1 MVFVGKVGF
10 GSGEPK
16 MSAPMRGDLNKV
28 LTASRAEANNMKHG
42 EFRIGGTFW
51 CGGQS
56 WRCTDIGTRTIVAIR
71 LDQVDVQDQSGSVR
85 TLDFVEAEAEGWFSG
100 PPYAVAEHVF
110 DEDSVVDCSAAPDS
124 GIPIKRT

>member
-1 MVFVGKVGF
+1 
-10 GSGEPK
+10 
-16 MSAPMRGDLNKV
+16 
-28 LTASRAEANNMKHG
+28 MKHG

-71 LDQVDVQDQSGSVR
+71 LNHVDVQHHPGSVQ
-85 TLDFVEAEAEGWFSG
+85 TLEFAEAEAEGWFNG

-110 DEDSVVDCSAAPDS
+110 DEDSMVELLT
-124 GIPIKRT
+124 RTGQGHPVG

>member
-28 LTASRAEANNMKHG
+28 LTASRAEPNNMKHG
-42 EFRIGGTFW
+42 EFRIGGRFW

-56 WRCTDIGTRTIVAIR
+56 WRCTDIGTRTIVAIC
-71 LDQVDVQDQSGSVR
+71 LDHVDVAGSSAGLLR
-85 TLDFVEAEAEGWFSG
+85 TLNRAEAEADGWFKG
-100 PPYAVAEHVF
+100 PPYAVAECVF
-110 DEDSVVDCSAAPDS
+110 DEEDMVHCSAVAPA
-124 GIPIKRT
+124 PERER